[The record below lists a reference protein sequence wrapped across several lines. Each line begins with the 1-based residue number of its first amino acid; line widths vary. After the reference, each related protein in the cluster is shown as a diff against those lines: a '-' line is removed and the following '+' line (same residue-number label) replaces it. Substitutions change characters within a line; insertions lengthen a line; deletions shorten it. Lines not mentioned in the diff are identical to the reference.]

1 MHISFLGIRYAK
13 DILDNKEKYQVS
25 VEQDPSMHWFTQ
37 RLDHFDRQVTK
48 TWQQRSFQNDTFFDG
63 TGPVFLCV
71 GGEGPPLDASVLI
84 ASVHCNDMVELA
96 PQVGA
101 LMLAVEHR
109 YYGDSMP
116 TGRELSTKK
125 LRYLSSQ
132 QALGD
137 LAEFHSQVMIMSLP
151 HSSWFILFNLFYHST
166 RQFSQ
171 HTCLFLTSLS
181 VCVCVCVCVFC
192 LPTTPHFRS

>member
-1 MHISFLGIRYAK
+1 MLLFIANLKKNKNRYAK
-13 DILDNKEKYQVS
+13 DVLEHKEKYQVS
-25 VEQDPSMHWFTQ
+25 IDQDPSMHWFTQ
-37 RLDHFDRQVTK
+37 SLDHFDRQVTK
-48 TWQQRSFQNDTFFDG
+48 KWQQRSFQNDTFFDG

-116 TGRELSTKK
+116 TGRELSTEK
-125 LRYLSSQ
+125 LRWLSSQ

-137 LAEFHSQVMIMSLP
+137 LAEFHTQVIQQKNKLMS
-151 HSSWFILFNLFYHST
+151 SSYSILF
-166 RQFSQ
+166 
-171 HTCLFLTSLS
+171 
-181 VCVCVCVCVFC
+181 
-192 LPTTPHFRS
+192 